1 MDTGAPRSPSTGQVP
16 WHPGVFPPLPY
27 ASWSDTLLGLHLV
40 SQIVGRVRLALHP
53 PINHWWH
60 VTLYVSPRGLTTGA
74 IPLPGSREPAQ
85 NFDVEID
92 LLDHRVVT
100 RTSDGR
106 SLSATLTDR
115 SIGDVHRE
123 FTAQLQ
129 QLGIEVAI
137 DVRPYKCRS
146 TIPYPEDHV
155 HGAHDRRA
163 VQTAFAILR
172 GVAAILQEFRSRFL
186 GKCSPVHLFWHSF
199 DLAVTRFSGRRAPA
213 LEGAGRV
220 AQEAYSHEVNSAGFW
235 FGDDDVREPAFYCY
249 TAPAPAAMR
258 GDAMV
263 TLRYDEMRAAPDPR
277 RALLDFLQRS
287 YEAGAD
293 AAQWDRAA
301 LER

>member
-1 MDTGAPRSPSTGQVP
+1 MSTTP
-16 WHPGVFPPLPY
+16 NPGVLMFPPLPY
-27 ASWSDTLLGLHLV
+27 ESWSDTLLGLHLV

-53 PINHWWH
+53 PVNHWWH
-60 VTLYVSPRGLTTGA
+60 AALYVSPRGLTTGA
-74 IPLPGSREPAQ
+74 IPHPGSRGQ
-85 NFDVEID
+85 NFDLEID

-106 SLSATLTDR
+106 SLSITLADR
-115 SIGDVHRE
+115 SICDFHRE

-146 TIPYPEDHV
+146 TIPYPEDRA

-172 GVAAILQEFRSRFL
+172 GVAAVLQEFRSRFL

-213 LEGAGRV
+213 LEGADHV

-235 FGDDDVREPAFYCY
+235 FGDDTVREPAFYCY
-249 TAPAPAAMR
+249 TAPAPASMR
-258 GDAMV
+258 EAMV
-263 TLRYDEMRAAPDPR
+263 TLRYDEMRTSPDPR
-277 RALLDFLQRS
+277 RALLAFLQDA
-287 YEAGAD
+287 YAAGAD
-293 AAQWDRAA
+293 AAHWDRAA